1 MISLK
6 NLRVIIILVFLIMNC
21 CSLVAQKSREKIG
34 VKWHP
39 GHYILVNDKSTKQDY
54 LKGSFLGI
62 QRKYNWKEMELAKGK
77 YDFSQIQEDLTFLQK
92 HGKRLVIQIQTKGF
106 GEDVTNTPNYLK
118 DKEYG
123 GSLYKTATG
132 SYNPVYW
139 NEKVSERIE
148 ALYIALGKQ
157 FDEEPYIEAMVIP
170 ETAISSDIKNTDQ
183 LGVEH
188 YTPEIYGQAL
198 ERQMKVLKDAFPHTV
213 VIQYTNF
220 PKEVLQHIINYQ
232 KSIGVGL
239 GGPDINLYSNLNDP
253 KTGVYRYYDEVKD
266 SIALGSAVQSEDYSY
281 DNPRLPVKIP
291 SLPTMKEI
299 FLFARDRLHLNYMF
313 WLNRPKYFNKVLD
326 FMKSDDFPKDSAG
339 GLNSK
344 LPACYR

>member
-1 MISLK
+1 MKIKIIYFAASL
-6 NLRVIIILVFLIMNC
+6 LVSGSFGV
-21 CSLVAQKSREKIG
+21 SAQSTVRTIQP
-34 VKWHP
+34 KWHP
-39 GHYILVNDKSTKQDY
+39 GHYILVADKTSKEKY
-54 LKGSFLGI
+54 LQGKFLGI
-62 QRKYNWKEMELAKGK
+62 QRKYNWKDLETGKGK
-77 YDFSQIQEDLTFLQK
+77 YDFSDIRDDLAYLQK

-106 GEDVTNTPNYLK
+106 GQDVLSTPAYLK

-123 GSLYKTATG
+123 GSLYRTATG
-132 SYNPVYW
+132 SLNPVYW
-139 NEKVSERIE
+139 NPKVSKRIE
-148 ALYIALGKQ
+148 ALYAALGKE
-157 FDEEPYIEAMVIP
+157 FDKEAYLEAVVIP

-183 LGVEH
+183 DGIEH
-188 YTPEIYGQAL
+188 YTPEKYAAAL

-220 PKEVLQHIINYQ
+220 PREVLQHIINYQ

-266 SIALGSAVQSEDYSY
+266 SIALGSAVQSEDYTY
-281 DNPRLPVKIP
+281 DNPRHPVKIP

-299 FLFARDRLHLNYMF
+299 FSFGRDRLHLNYMF
-313 WLNRPKYFNKVLD
+313 WLNRPKYFDQVLD

-339 GLNSK
+339 GLNTK